1 MFLVQAQAVVDNAS
15 GEAGFHECA
24 GAGCHIENCGHL
36 VLVKDCIEKADGLDS
51 IRKKGEALVSNVQ
64 EIKSRT
70 VSDEII
76 VGDNHIS
83 LGISLDAILKD
94 DSPFK
99 FSEVVLYEVANG
111 KIISELFY
119 Y

>member
-1 MFLVQAQAVVDNAS
+1 MTTQEIAARLHELVKQGDNATAYN
-15 GEAGFHECA
+15 ELFADNAIAIEPKFPGF
-24 GAGCHIENCGHL
+24 
-36 VLVKDCIEKADGLDS
+36 EKVDGLDS

-94 DSPFK
+94 GSPFK
-99 FSEVVLYEVANG
+99 FSEVVLYEVTNG
-111 KIISELFY
+111 KIISEQFY